1 MRFSVV
7 RAAGLVALELLSGC
21 STSRNATEGLEVG
34 ALPVMERVMLGASRC
49 WFKSN
54 DPMFAA
60 YKMAPELNSYTGT
73 PRILLVK
80 KHAPESR
87 PLLVVQAQG
96 TPAKIDAY
104 GPLMNDAAMSGRVRK
119 DVNGWV
125 RGNGGC

>member
-1 MRFSVV
+1 MRFFV
-7 RAAGLVALELLSGC
+7 RAATLSALALVSGC
-21 STSRNATEGLEVG
+21 ASERHTASGLEVG
-34 ALPVMERVMLGASRC
+34 ALPVMERVMLGANRC
-49 WFKSN
+49 WFKTA
-54 DPMFAA
+54 DPQFAA
-60 YKMAPELNSYTGT
+60 YKMAPELNSFTGT

-104 GPLMNDAAMSGRVRK
+104 GPLMNEPSLSGRIHK

-125 RGNGGC
+125 RGNRGC